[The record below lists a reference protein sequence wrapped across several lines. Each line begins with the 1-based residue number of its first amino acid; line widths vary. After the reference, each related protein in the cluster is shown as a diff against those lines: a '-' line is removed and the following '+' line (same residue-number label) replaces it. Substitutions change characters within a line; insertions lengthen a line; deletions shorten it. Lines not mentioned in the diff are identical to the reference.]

1 MAQRMEKF
9 WMVLSEVSAV
19 TTHRHA
25 SLALAVAEAR
35 RLAGLPQNAGIKFFV
50 LGAEGFA
57 VKRDP
62 IDFVPMATNP
72 MFAEVGEDDGIPF

>member
-19 TTHRHA
+19 THFRHQSITQA
-25 SLALAVAEAR
+25 ITEAR
-35 RLAGLPQNAGIKFFV
+35 RLAGLPENAGIKFFV

-62 IDFVPMATNP
+62 VDFVPMATNP
-72 MFAEVGEDDGIPF
+72 MFAEVGEDDEIPF